1 MTAAHRGALIKP
13 MYYCKLIFSALIFF
27 VIKKFDV

>member
-1 MTAAHRGALIKP
+1 MPAVHRGALIKL

-27 VIKKFDV
+27 NEKC